1 MSVLDMLGTSLSV
14 ECMTQKKKT
23 WEIVKSWLDNM
34 GSQGFSLG
42 SGSCLPSLE
51 IWVNVGFI

>member
-14 ECMTQKKKT
+14 GCMTQKKKT

-42 SGSCLPSLE
+42 SVSHLPSLE